1 MIHAFSFTCKRDAD
15 LSQLMVKTFLKYCPD
30 GDISVSNTDT
40 IEAYKAYTN
49 GSGWPAS
56 MMKLKGMSDVIK
68 TKNVQDDDF
77 ILSVDSDVVFT
88 SPEVFKYADKSY
100 GIIGTKH
107 RPDFHTHF
115 QSWSHMSGALIFF
128 RGDIAKK
135 MVSLSEVT
143 LNDIRF
149 QHFKPYSL
157 TENEDVVLSYLAKYV
172 GAEGFDL
179 GCVSDLTGGNF
190 EEDIINAHVTLD
202 SMPPMH
208 YLQNGYL
215 KSFYHLNYCPTQFLS
230 EPITGKWGIPS
241 VLKMKGI
248 EL

>member
-1 MIHAFSFTCKRDAD
+1 MIHAFSFSCNRDAD
-15 LSQLMVKTFLKYCPD
+15 LSELMVKTFLKYCPD

-40 IEAYKAYTN
+40 IEAYKAYGN
-49 GSGWPAS
+49 GSGWVAS

-77 ILSVDSDVVFT
+77 ILSVDSDVVFC
-88 SPEVFKYADKSY
+88 SPEVFKYSDKSY

-135 MVSLSEVT
+135 MVALSEET
-143 LNDIRF
+143 LNSIRF
-149 QHFKPYSL
+149 QHFKPYNL

-172 GAEGFDL
+172 GADLFDL
-179 GCVSDLTGGNF
+179 GTVPALTSGDFESDVMSARGPNYI
-190 EEDIINAHVTLD
+190 EDL
-202 SMPPMH
+202 
-208 YLQNGYL
+208 L
-215 KSFYHLNYCPTQFLS
+215 KGERHGLRSFYHLNYCPTHFLG
-230 EPITGKWGIPS
+230 EPVSGKWDIPS